1 MATPLDKAE
10 AYLRS
15 SDMLDLPG
23 AVLYSGDETLRPGPV
38 YILGLNPGGSEGA
51 TLRDSLE
58 GSRQGHNAYLDES
71 WAPGGN
77 PQPVGKSTLQR
88 RVQNLCRLMGLEPRS
103 VPISNLA
110 FTRSTRIESH
120 DDFDGAATASLPVH
134 EIFIEAIDPEFLL
147 TFGALDNFSR
157 VAPVDSV
164 ESRLADHGA
173 WKAHRGFVNIANRR
187 IPFGNIPHMSL
198 WASDK
203 RQHVLQW
210 VIENYTSRKET
221 TCPSS

>member
-1 MATPLDKAE
+1 MATPLEQAE
-10 AYLRS
+10 VYLRS
-15 SDMLDLPG
+15 SDMLNLPG
-23 AVLYSGDETLRPGPV
+23 AVLYSGEETLRLGPV
-38 YILGLNPGGSEGA
+38 YILGLNPGGSERA

-58 GSRQGHNAYLDES
+58 ASRRGHNAYLDES

-77 PQPVGKSTLQR
+77 PQPCGKSTLQR
-88 RVQNLCRLMGLEPRS
+88 RVQHLCKLMGLLPRS

-120 DDFDGAATASLPVH
+120 DDFDGAAKASLPVH
-134 EIFIEAIDPEFLL
+134 EIFIEAIDPKFLL

-157 VAPVDSV
+157 VLSVDSI
-164 ESRLADHGA
+164 ESKHADHGS

-187 IPFGNIPHMSL
+187 IAFGNIPHMSL

-203 RQHVLQW
+203 REHVLHW
-210 VIENYTSRKET
+210 VLKNYT
-221 TCPSS
+221 